1 MLGDTIELLE
11 TLPIFK
17 GLSRRQL
24 SYILDIAEKVFFE
37 PGEDLITRNCR
48 GSEAYLILSGNAK
61 CLDFPGKP
69 AASETI
75 GAGCLVGEVAMLIE
89 TVHSMTIQAK
99 VRVRALQ
106 FSRSAL
112 TWLMRYDPAI
122 AERISDNLLVRL
134 QNFAS
139 DLQRLDDFLC
149 YIEDAAPLVYR
160 IRTIPEQRG
169 IARPRLADMPSIP
182 LRRLLQG

>member
-24 SYILDIAEKVFFE
+24 SYILDIAEKVYFE
-37 PGEDLITRNCR
+37 PGENLITRNCA
-48 GSEAYLILSGNAK
+48 GNEAYLILSGTAR
-61 CLDFPGKP
+61 CQDFPGNP
-69 AASETI
+69 AASEMI
-75 GAGCLVGEVAMLIE
+75 GTGCLVGEVAMLIE
-89 TVHSMTIQAK
+89 TIHSMTIQAK
-99 VRVRALQ
+99 TRVRAFE
-106 FSRSAL
+106 FSRSAM
-112 TWLMRYDPAI
+112 TWVMRYDPAI
-122 AERISDNLLVRL
+122 AEQVSDNLLVRL

-160 IRTIPEQRG
+160 IRTMPEQRG
-169 IARPRLADMPSIP
+169 GARPPMPDMPSIS

>member
-24 SYILDIAEKVFFE
+24 RYILDIAEKVYFE
-37 PGEDLITRNCR
+37 PGEDLITRNYR
-48 GSEAYLILSGNAK
+48 GHAAYLILSGTAR
-61 CLDFPGKP
+61 CLDFPGTP

-75 GAGCLVGEVAMLIE
+75 GPGCLVGEVAMLVE
-89 TVHSMTIQAK
+89 TVHSMTIEVK
-99 VRVRALQ
+99 MRVRALE

-112 TWLMRYDPAI
+112 TWVMRHDPAI
-122 AERISDNLLVRL
+122 AEQISDNLLVRL
-134 QNFAS
+134 RSFAS
-139 DLQRLDDFLC
+139 DLRRLDDFLC
-149 YIEDAAPLVYR
+149 YIEDAAPLAYR
-160 IRTIPEQRG
+160 IRTMPEQRG
-169 IARPRLADMPSIP
+169 SARARIPDMPSIP

>member
-37 PGEDLITRNCR
+37 PGENLITRNCT
-48 GSEAYLILSGNAK
+48 GNEAYLILSGTAR
-61 CLDFPGKP
+61 CQDFPGNP

-75 GAGCLVGEVAMLIE
+75 GAGCLVGEVAMLVE
-89 TVHSMTIQAK
+89 TIHSMTIQAK
-99 VRVRALQ
+99 MRVRALE
-106 FSRSAL
+106 FSRGAL
-112 TWLMRYDPAI
+112 TWVMRYDQAI
-122 AERISDNLLVRL
+122 AEQVSDNLLVRL

-160 IRTIPEQRG
+160 IRTMPEQRG
-169 IARPRLADMPSIP
+169 IARRPMPAMPSMS